1 MKRTIFTLLTVAGIF
16 ASGFSQNVLITEI
29 NYNNPGTDDYEFIE
43 FYNKGT
49 AAVQLEGWT
58 ISNAI
63 NFTFPSYSLD
73 PGAYV
78 VVAIDAPAF
87 LAAFGVTALDWDQ
100 TGGNVLN
107 NTSEN
112 IVLSNAAGMV
122 VDSVHYADVAPWPSG
137 SSGPDGFGPS
147 LVLCDYDANNDLG
160 ENWAAASTPTGF
172 TVNNIE
178 ILANPGAAS
187 NCATGPVI
195 SFQFSNI
202 NIQEN
207 AGDVFV
213 NITLTNGNAN
223 PTSVTISADAAST
236 ATAPGDYTTSLP
248 VMVTFPGGMMSATQT
263 VTISVVD
270 DSEIEQTESLILK
283 LSAPT
288 NGATIVNASFTLNI
302 TDNDTPSAGSLLI
315 SGVFDAQPGAAGA
328 KGVELKA
335 LQAIPDLSIYGIGSA
350 SNGGGTDG
358 QEITLPAGTL
368 AAGECIYIAADSALF
383 AAYFGINS
391 IANGAGASINGDDAI
406 ELFEN
411 GVVIDV
417 FGDISYTAGSGPT
430 LPWNYLDGWAYRK
443 DGTGPD
449 GSLFNLNNWTIAANA
464 LNGGTNNTSAPNPFP
479 VCDYSTVAPMTAEL
493 TDDIFTVPFGVATN
507 LNVLTNDV
515 LPVAI
520 TSMTVVSG
528 PSNGTAMVNGLIDIT
543 YTPSN
548 GYCGPDAFTYEVCD
562 AGGCD
567 QATVTIT
574 VECPVLYP
582 AYNLGTVTTVTNG
595 VPDSLGITAELQGT
609 VYGIDYQGVNAG
621 GTPLPAVQFYINDG
635 TGSISVFGS
644 QNFGYVVK
652 EGDKVKVRGEIGN
665 FNCLTQ
671 VSNLDTI
678 IFVSAN
684 NPLLPPS
691 ITTFLNESFESELV
705 QFTNMA
711 MVNPADWNP
720 GGTGF
725 NVRIK
730 NVINP
735 TADTIIMRIDNDCA
749 LFNMPAPIG
758 TFHAIG
764 IGGQF
769 VSGGAACVG
778 GYQFLPRFASDII
791 SLNSADEPFLADK
804 ISFYPNPVSDQL
816 FIKSDIIIDD
826 VIVANAIGQQV
837 LRTKSPGERLDVSQ
851 LEAGLYLISF
861 HAGGEVWTSKFVKQ

>member
-1 MKRTIFTLLTVAGIF
+1 MKRTIFTLLMMAGIF

-49 AAVQLEGWT
+49 TAVQLEGWT

-63 NFTFPSYSLD
+63 NFTFPSYSLA

-78 VVAIDAPAF
+78 VVASDAPAF

-112 IVLSNAAGMV
+112 IVLSNAGMV
-122 VDSVHYADVAPWPSG
+122 VDSVHYADTAPWPSG
-137 SSGPDGFGPS
+137 PSGPDGFGPS
-147 LVLCDYDANNDLG
+147 LVLCDYDSNNDLG

-172 TVNNIE
+172 SVNNIE

-187 NCATGPVI
+187 NCATGPII

-213 NITLTNGNAN
+213 NVTLTNGNAN

-288 NGATIVNASFTLNI
+288 NGATIVNSTFTLNI
-302 TDNDTPSAGSLLI
+302 TDNDTPSSGSLLI

-383 AAYFGINS
+383 ATYFGINS

-411 GVVIDV
+411 GAVIDV
-417 FGDISYTAGSGPT
+417 FGDITYTAGSGPT

-449 GSLFNLNNWTIAANA
+449 GALFNLNNWTIAANA
-464 LNGGTNNTSAPNPFP
+464 LNGGTSNATAPNPFP
-479 VCDYSTVAPMTAEL
+479 VCEYSPVAPMTAEL
-493 TDDIFTVPFGVATN
+493 SDDNFTVPFGMASN

-520 TSMTVVSG
+520 TSMTIVSG
-528 PSNGTAMVNGLIDIT
+528 PSNGTATVNGLIDIT

-548 GYCGPDAFTYEVCD
+548 GYCGPDAFTYQVCD

-567 QATVTIT
+567 QATVTLT
-574 VECPVLYP
+574 VECPVAYP
-582 AYNLGTVTTVTNG
+582 AYNLGAVTTVTNG
-595 VPDSLGITAELQGT
+595 VPDSMGVTAELQGT
-609 VYGIDYQGVNAG
+609 VYGIDYQGVNAV

-730 NVINP
+730 SVINP

-749 LFNMPAPIG
+749 LFNMPAPTG

-769 VSGGAACVG
+769 VSGGAACVS

-791 SLNSADEPFLADK
+791 LLNSTNESFLAGK

-816 FIKSDIIIDD
+816 LIKSDIIIDD

-837 LRTKSPGERLDVSQ
+837 LRTNSPGERLDVSQ

-861 HAGGEVWTSKFVKQ
+861 RAGGEVWTSKFVKQ